1 MPLNGNTRS
10 PINGAGADAATIAVA
25 PKLVELAGELAALA
39 ERLDERRYVAEPTG
53 AARSDPR
60 DHASDDPAEIL
71 LTLAL
76 RAIQHRTL
84 RNRQF
89 RPALFADPAWDMLL
103 DLFVSRLRHHP
114 VCVSS
119 LCIAARVPPTTA
131 LRWIR
136 NMEVHGEL
144 VRRRDPHDGRRV
156 FMEISDAAFD
166 AVARTLQPS
175 CEERSSVNAG
185 SGLSG

>member
-1 MPLNGNTRS
+1 MTNQAPSSGNPGRKDQREVRLR
-10 PINGAGADAATIAVA
+10 GRAGS
-25 PKLVELAGELAALA
+25 LAISAHLPPEARLA
-39 ERLDERRYVAEPTG
+39 
-53 AARSDPR
+53 
-60 DHASDDPAEIL
+60 AEIL
-71 LTLAL
+71 QSRRKRERVFGA
-76 RAIQHRTL
+76 
-84 RNRQF
+84 N
-89 RPALFADPAWDMLL
+89 LFADPAWDMLL